1 MPTPSVAPA
10 VTRAMTLSQ
19 YSSDRGTK
27 SITSTPAS
35 GKKVPT
41 LNSQFWSVM
50 VSMVCVAPTR

>member
-10 VTRAMTLSQ
+10 VTRAMTLCQ
-19 YSSDRGTK
+19 YSSDLGTK

-35 GKKVPT
+35 GRKVPM